1 MPRVKSPETLFN
13 LGKHFAVSNKRI
25 LRVNACARAGL
36 QRQYVTWPLFSTRD
50 HSGEIQDP
58 SFFSTLPTPY
68 FGTLTFSP
76 EFCGAE
82 KYPEHIFPDV

>member
-50 HSGEIQDP
+50 HSGEKTQDP
-58 SFFSTLPTPY
+58 RSRIHPFFLPCLLRTLVP
-68 FGTLTFSP
+68 
-76 EFCGAE
+76 
-82 KYPEHIFPDV
+82 